1 MTARSQ
7 QSGTSAFDENVLNVS
22 QFVQLTETF
31 LCKDEKPKQEAFV
44 QLAKFVKEGYEET
57 EEEKME
63 RLIKVRGHNH
73 IYIYIY
79 IN

>member
-31 LCKDEKPKQEAFV
+31 LCKEEKPTEEAFK
-44 QLAKFVKEGYEET
+44 LLGRFIREGYEET

-63 RLIKVRGHNH
+63 RLVKV
-73 IYIYIY
+73 
-79 IN
+79 